1 MKLTTKPLL
10 LRLMQDNIV
19 FLGFADNKM
28 PEFKEVKSKD
38 WILYGEDNKFPQQLL
53 YLYNKSSNHNAII
66 NGKVIYIFGK
76 GFEQGNVQVN
86 PMGETYN
93 KVFKK
98 FIHDIEIFGGGRLE
112 VLWLMGGKAELRHI
126 PFHYLR
132 RAKEK
137 NGYWYSKNWEKY
149 TQPEFRPVFV
159 PDFDDKNKKGA
170 QILAYNEYRPG
181 VEEYPL
187 PGYFGA
193 LNDIETDVE
202 ISKYNLSIIKNGM
215 FASKMIVFNNGEPTK
230 ETKQKIERDF
240 KNKFAGSENSGNFM
254 LVFNTDPAK
263 APIINDL
270 STTDLDKLFDQLNK
284 TTQSEIFSA
293 HLVTSPMLFGIKT
306 EGQLGGRSEIV
317 EAYEI
322 FKNTYIN
329 DKQQAIEEVDKM
341 LAPLVGVTSSKI
353 IPVEPIS
360 EKLNAIDFKD
370 MLPEAWVFEQL
381 GIDPTKYQPAQ
392 PVQPTMQN
400 AVNENLKNLTGRQ
413 FQQLTRVLNRFRK
426 GKIQRQEAELL
437 LRDSYGLNPE
447 DISELLSEQTFSKM
461 TFSIKIPDADLI
473 KLLSDFF
480 GDEFTNASDRKRRQF
495 IDNYRKAESDQNEQI
510 KKYGSV
516 EKWYL
521 SGEGRSF
528 LFSQDEEDVSVFSEF
543 GDAKSNYTVVKS
555 MRFDGDFTGEYMAFA
570 DLSQVDSNILNM
582 IKKDKR
588 IDPKDIAAA
597 VNSSPEYVSK
607 RLDEMLKEGVLTQ
620 TSKVQGIDTIIER
633 AVNPE
638 VIDYRPKPQTV
649 DVYVKYTYE
658 KRPEAKGAEIID
670 TTRPFCKR
678 LIELDRVYTRS
689 EIETVSQRLGYS
701 VFDRAGGFWG
711 HKPQCRHEWRRLL
724 VIKKK

>member
-1 MKLTTKPLL
+1 MRHTTKPLL

-76 GFEQGNVQVN
+76 GFEQGDVKVN

-159 PDFDDKNKKGA
+159 PDFDDKKKTGA

-370 MLPEAWVFEQL
+370 MLPEAWIFEQL

-392 PVQPTMQN
+392 PVIPG
-400 AVNENLKNLTGRQ
+400 AAPVNENLKNLTGRQ

-447 DISELLSEQTFSKM
+447 DISELLSEQTFAAEPNEDEVAM
-461 TFSIKIPDADLI
+461 M
-473 KLLSDFF
+473 F
-480 GDEFTNASDRKRRQF
+480 GE
-495 IDNYRKAESDQNEQI
+495 IGES
-510 KKYGSV
+510 
-516 EKWYL
+516 
-521 SGEGRSF
+521 
-528 LFSQDEEDVSVFSEF
+528 
-543 GDAKSNYTVVKS
+543 KSNYTVVKS

-678 LIELDRVYTRS
+678 LIELDRVYTRA

>member
-1 MKLTTKPLL
+1 MKPLL

-112 VLWLMGGKAELRHI
+112 VLWKMGGGAELRHI

-270 STTDLDKLFDQLNK
+270 STTDLDKLFDQLNR

-392 PVQPTMQN
+392 PVQPTLQN
-400 AVNENLKNLTGRQ
+400 AVNENLKNMTGRQ

-447 DISELLSEQTFSKM
+447 DISELLSEQTFSAEPNEDEVAM
-461 TFSIKIPDADLI
+461 M
-473 KLLSDFF
+473 F
-480 GDEFTNASDRKRRQF
+480 GE
-495 IDNYRKAESDQNEQI
+495 IGES
-510 KKYGSV
+510 
-516 EKWYL
+516 
-521 SGEGRSF
+521 
-528 LFSQDEEDVSVFSEF
+528 
-543 GDAKSNYTVVKS
+543 KSNYTVVKS

>member
-1 MKLTTKPLL
+1 MKPLL

-447 DISELLSEQTFSKM
+447 DISELLSEQTFSAEPNEDEVAM
-461 TFSIKIPDADLI
+461 M
-473 KLLSDFF
+473 F
-480 GDEFTNASDRKRRQF
+480 GE
-495 IDNYRKAESDQNEQI
+495 IGES
-510 KKYGSV
+510 
-516 EKWYL
+516 
-521 SGEGRSF
+521 
-528 LFSQDEEDVSVFSEF
+528 
-543 GDAKSNYTVVKS
+543 KSNYTVVKS

>member
-1 MKLTTKPLL
+1 MKPLL

-137 NGYWYSKNWEKY
+137 NGYWYSKNWGKY

-215 FASKMIVFNNGEPTK
+215 FASKMIVFNNGEPTN

-306 EGQLGGRSEIV
+306 EGQLGGRNEIV

-370 MLPEAWVFEQL
+370 MLPEAWIFEQL

-392 PVQPTMQN
+392 PVQPTLQN

-447 DISELLSEQTFSKM
+447 DISELLSEQTFSAEPNEDEVAM
-461 TFSIKIPDADLI
+461 M
-473 KLLSDFF
+473 F
-480 GDEFTNASDRKRRQF
+480 GE
-495 IDNYRKAESDQNEQI
+495 IGES
-510 KKYGSV
+510 
-516 EKWYL
+516 
-521 SGEGRSF
+521 
-528 LFSQDEEDVSVFSEF
+528 
-543 GDAKSNYTVVKS
+543 KSNYTVVKS

>member
-1 MKLTTKPLL
+1 MKPLL

-270 STTDLDKLFDQLNK
+270 STTDLDKLFDQLNR

-392 PVQPTMQN
+392 PVQPTLQN
-400 AVNENLKNLTGRQ
+400 AVNENLKNMTGRQ

-437 LRDSYGLNPE
+437 LRDSYGLGPD
-447 DISELLSEQTFSKM
+447 DISELLSEQTFSAEPNEDEVAM
-461 TFSIKIPDADLI
+461 M
-473 KLLSDFF
+473 F
-480 GDEFTNASDRKRRQF
+480 GE
-495 IDNYRKAESDQNEQI
+495 IGES
-510 KKYGSV
+510 
-516 EKWYL
+516 
-521 SGEGRSF
+521 
-528 LFSQDEEDVSVFSEF
+528 
-543 GDAKSNYTVVKS
+543 KSNYTVVKS

>member
-1 MKLTTKPLL
+1 MKPLL

-112 VLWLMGGKAELRHI
+112 VLWKMGGGAELRHI

-215 FASKMIVFNNGEPTK
+215 FASKMIVFNNGEPAK

-341 LAPLVGVTSSKI
+341 LSPLVGVTSSKI

-370 MLPEAWVFEQL
+370 ILPEAWIFEQL

-392 PVQPTMQN
+392 PVIPG
-400 AVNENLKNLTGRQ
+400 AAPVNENLKNLTGRQ

-447 DISELLSEQTFSKM
+447 DISELLSEQTFAAEPNEDEVAM
-461 TFSIKIPDADLI
+461 M
-473 KLLSDFF
+473 F
-480 GDEFTNASDRKRRQF
+480 GE
-495 IDNYRKAESDQNEQI
+495 IGES
-510 KKYGSV
+510 
-516 EKWYL
+516 
-521 SGEGRSF
+521 
-528 LFSQDEEDVSVFSEF
+528 
-543 GDAKSNYTVVKS
+543 KSNYTVVKS

-678 LIELDRVYTRS
+678 LIELDRVYTRA

-711 HKPQCRHEWRRLL
+711 SKPQCRHEWRRLL
-724 VIKKK
+724 LIRKK